1 MTDITN
7 NLTQA
12 IIEIPLNSFI
22 KYEFDI
28 QYNRMRCDR
37 ILNSSMIYPGNYGY
51 IPNTIAKDGDPL
63 DILVIADYPLYP
75 GTIIECKILGVL
87 IMSDEKGLD
96 EKIIAIPSDDIDLN
110 SSTINHYLD
119 LPLHLLTKIKHFF
132 KHYKDNDTTMWS
144 KVEDFKDNIYALQL
158 IDKYSLTES
167 K

>member
-75 GTIIECKILGVL
+75 GTIIEYGFSI
-87 IMSDEKGLD
+87 S
-96 EKIIAIPSDDIDLN
+96 
-110 SSTINHYLD
+110 
-119 LPLHLLTKIKHFF
+119 
-132 KHYKDNDTTMWS
+132 
-144 KVEDFKDNIYALQL
+144 
-158 IDKYSLTES
+158 
-167 K
+167 